1 MKDSGQK
8 SRRASRISAHL
19 PNERRIIM
27 TTRDNTRCVKIK
39 DRVIGG
45 GHPILI
51 QSMTNTRT
59 EDVEATVSQILQLEK
74 AGCELIR
81 CTVPTMEAALALSEI
96 RSRIHI
102 PLIADIHFDYRLA
115 VAAIKNGAD
124 KIRINPGNIGSDE
137 RVRAVV
143 EAAKERGIPIRVGV
157 NSGSLEKE
165 ILAKYGGVTAQGL
178 VESALEK
185 CRRIETMGYDN
196 LVVSIKSSDVLM
208 CAEAYGKFAE
218 ESDYPLH
225 VGITEAG
232 TVFSGNIKS
241 AIGLALILSKGIG
254 DTVRVSLT
262 GDPVEEIRSAKLIL
276 RTLGLRSGGIE
287 VVSCPTCGRTQIDLI
302 SLASKVEDMVRDYPL
317 DLKVAVMGCVVN
329 GPGEAREADIGIA
342 GGRNE
347 GLLILKGEVIRKVP
361 EDQLLEA
368 LKLELDHWL
377 E

>member
-1 MKDSGQK
+1 
-8 SRRASRISAHL
+8 
-19 PNERRIIM
+19 M
-27 TTRDNTRCVKIK
+27 TTREKTRTVRIGGC
-39 DRVIGG
+39 VIGG
-45 GHPILI
+45 GRPILI

-59 EDVEATVSQILQLEK
+59 EDVEATVSQILRLEK

-81 CTVPTMEAALALSEI
+81 CTVPTMEAALALRGI

-115 VAAIKNGAD
+115 VAAIENGAD

-143 EAAKERGIPIRVGV
+143 DAAKEHGIPIRVGV

-165 ILAKYGGVTAQGL
+165 ILNRYGGVTARGL

-185 CRRIETMGYDN
+185 CRRIEAMNYDN

-208 CAEAYGKFAE
+208 CAEAYELFAQ

-232 TVFSGNIKS
+232 TVRSGNIKS

-254 DTVRVSLT
+254 DTIRVSLT
-262 GDPVEEIRSAKLIL
+262 GDPVEEILSAKLIL
-276 RTLGLRSGGIE
+276 RTLGLRKGGIE

-302 SLASKVEDMVRDYPL
+302 TLASRVEEMVQEYPL
-317 DLKVAVMGCVVN
+317 DIKVAVMGCVVN

-342 GGRNE
+342 GGRQE
-347 GLLILKGEVIRKVP
+347 GLLIRRGEVVRKVP
-361 EDQLLEA
+361 EDQILDT
-368 LKLELDHWL
+368 LKYELDHWQGVL
-377 E
+377 